1 MTVSVRDE
9 AFKNLRQA
17 VDAVWKMYGSNKTL
31 DSYITDLKEDIET
44 LYLLSSVVD
53 DEYKKNAVAV

>member
-1 MTVSVRDE
+1 MTVSVRDT

-17 VDAVWKMYGSNKTL
+17 VEAVWKMYGSNKTL

-53 DEYKKNAVAV
+53 DEYKKNVVAE